1 MPGNLDF
8 FKGTMDDLEEI
19 FELIDLTGWGER
31 VEDIRSVIRNPDN
44 HYITA
49 VDVES
54 NQMIG
59 IILAVKN
66 GEFGYIA
73 HVIVRSEYRKM
84 GIGQELMNE
93 GMSYL
98 KYHDCQTVKLDA
110 VPNAI
115 TLYERVGFK
124 PELKSLRLLLDISS
138 DSLFETYQ
146 NNREKLGKKL
156 QVFKTKE
163 CDLSQISET
172 DVEIFGADRRNLLM
186 TLFEL
191 YPEYAFLSRDKDDNI
206 TGYLFGLYKNGCL
219 TLKAGICDSKETC
232 ASLIDS
238 AIITVKENEDVQSI
252 YLGTLENSKF
262 GLEVLETLGFK
273 QTKYSLRMYYGKK
286 AETANNPT
294 IFAIGDP
301 AKG

>member
-1 MPGNLDF
+1 MLGNIEF
-8 FKGTMDDLEEI
+8 FSGTIEDLEEI
-19 FELIDLTGWGER
+19 FALIDLPGWGER

-49 VDVES
+49 VDAET

-73 HVIVRSEYRKM
+73 HVIVEPEYRKM

-93 GMSYL
+93 GMAYL
-98 KYHDCQTVKLDA
+98 KHHGCQTVKLDA

-124 PELKSLRLLLDISS
+124 PELKSIRLLLDISS
-138 DSLFETYQ
+138 DALFESYQ
-146 NNREKLGKKL
+146 KNREKLGKKL
-156 QVFKTKE
+156 QVFNTKE
-163 CDLSQISET
+163 HDLSQIFES
-172 DVEIFGADRRNLLM
+172 DLEIFGANRRNLLV

-191 YPEYAFLSRDKDDNI
+191 YPEYAFISRDKDDNL

-219 TLKAGICDSKETC
+219 TLKAGVCESKETC
-232 ASLIDS
+232 ASLIDA
-238 AIITVKENEDVQSI
+238 AIITVKENEKVQSI
-252 YLGTLENSKF
+252 YLGTVENSKF

-286 AETANNPT
+286 AGTANNPA

>member
-1 MPGNLDF
+1 MTGNIEF
-8 FKGTMDDLEEI
+8 FTGTMDDLEEI
-19 FELIDLTGWGER
+19 FEIIDLTGWGER

-49 VDVES
+49 IDAES

-59 IILAVKN
+59 IILAVRN

-73 HVIVRSEYRKM
+73 HVIVRPEYRKM

-93 GMSYL
+93 GMAYL
-98 KYHDCQTVKLDA
+98 KDHGCLTVKLDA

-124 PELKSLRLLLDISS
+124 PELKSWRLLLDISS
-138 DSLFETYQ
+138 DSLYETYQ
-146 NNREKLGKKL
+146 KKREKLGKKL

-163 CDLSQISET
+163 CDLAQVLEN
-172 DVEIFGADRRNLLM
+172 DLEIFGANRRNLLM
-186 TLFEL
+186 TYFEL
-191 YPEYAFLSRDKDDNI
+191 YPDYAFLTRDKDDNI

-219 TLKAGICDSKETC
+219 TLKAGVCDSKETC
-232 ASLIDS
+232 ASLIDT
-238 AIITVKENEDVQSI
+238 AIITVKEKESVQSI
-252 YLGTLENSKF
+252 YLGTVENSRF
-262 GLEVLETLGFK
+262 GLEVLDALGFK

-286 AETANNPT
+286 AETANNPA